1 MPTRPDPACLAQR
14 NARRARTPWA
24 LLWLLAAC
32 HTAVRA
38 DPLPAHVPTVQRHST
53 VALEHFELTDNA
65 FRIRC
70 ASAVVISER
79 LLLTAKHYW
88 EDVAVRRPD
97 GTEAARLEITCRALP
112 LPWQPPG
119 APPTRQAVVTLR
131 RASPADLD
139 PESDW
144 VLLRA
149 DAPCWEPYDLA
160 TLHAPLLGS
169 EPAVATG
176 TGWLLGFANELVEAT
191 ELEGTAPT
199 GPFPIRGT
207 ITHDADQVVLDDA
220 DDRAAP
226 TGASG
231 GGLYVETTNGLELIG
246 VFTTWRGLLFRTTL
260 CGVSLRRIVDQARL
274 AGIDLVAEQQRTRD
288 LLAGEPTLRNEAL
301 ARVRELQSALA
312 PLEQHDGRHKLLA
325 ERLATTTDPMTRQL
339 LHLACAGLWAAA
351 EDEAK
356 TLAELRAAVAVDPQ
370 SAFLRTYGA
379 GIRAAIASELRSE

>member
-1 MPTRPDPACLAQR
+1 MPARP
-14 NARRARTPWA
+14 ARSLRTPRYKLGSLSPWA
-24 LLWLLAAC
+24 LLWLCAAC

-38 DPLPAHVPTVQRHST
+38 DPLPSHVPTAQRYST
-53 VALEHFELTDNA
+53 VALEHFELTDSA
-65 FRIRC
+65 WRIRC
-70 ASAVVISER
+70 ASAVVVSER

-88 EDVAVRRPD
+88 QDVAVRRPD
-97 GTEAARLEITCRALP
+97 GNEAARLEITCRALP
-112 LPWQPPG
+112 LPWQPPD
-119 APPTRQAVVTLR
+119 APSTRQAVVTLR

-144 VLLRA
+144 VLLHA
-149 DAPCWEPYDLA
+149 DAPCWEPHDLA

-169 EPAVATG
+169 EPTVAAS
-176 TGWLLGFANELVEAT
+176 TGWLLGFASDLVEAT

-199 GPFPIRGT
+199 GPFPIHGT
-207 ITHDADQVVLDDA
+207 ITHDADRVVLDDA
-220 DDRAAP
+220 ADRAAP

-246 VFTTWRGLLFRTTL
+246 VFTSWRGLLFRTTL
-260 CGVSLRRIVDQARL
+260 CGVGLRRIVDRARL

-288 LLAGEPTLRNEAL
+288 LLAGEPALRNEAL

-312 PLEQHDGRHKLLA
+312 PIEQHDERHKLLT
-325 ERLATTTDPMTRQL
+325 ERLTTTTDPMTRQL

-351 EDEAK
+351 KDEAK